1 MTTGSKNNGIRLAE
15 EIPNIFESI
24 RPGLIKIALGYRVP
38 DARACVDEWQ
48 AKAFFIAKK
57 FDDGVLHT
65 KHLADESVKG
75 LVEVADADID
85 FLRVFKSYLKISFKN
100 DLNRE
105 YSSRKRTRYI
115 ADIVEKTSGGYGG
128 NETNSSMEDYLCGV
142 VPSTAEA
149 ASDSGN
155 IIDLLG
161 VVCAD
166 LEKARRE
173 ASLAVELA
181 NVAFLEAM
189 RLSLLNLAQFWHN
202 DPVIPYIGCEHNKN
216 YFDSEFR
223 DMLTPR
229 VLFYMSQ
236 AALAE
241 ESPAVASRISDICL
255 SHAGMAIQRRMYRYF
270 FGYQGGL
277 QKRIPR
283 MRIGKGK
290 Q

>member
-1 MTTGSKNNGIRLAE
+1 MTTSSRNNGIRLAE

-24 RPGLIKIALGYRVP
+24 RPGLMKIAIGYRVP

-48 AKAFFIAKK
+48 AKAFFISKK
-57 FDDGVLHT
+57 FDDGVLHA
-65 KHLADESVKG
+65 KQIADESIKG
-75 LVEVADADID
+75 LVEIADADID

-115 ADIVEKTSGGYGG
+115 ADIVEKASGRHSG
-128 NETNSSMEDYLCGV
+128 EEPNSSMEDYLCGA
-142 VPSTAEA
+142 VPSIAETV
-149 ASDSGN
+149 SDSGN
-155 IIDLLG
+155 ILDLLE
-161 VVCAD
+161 VVCHD
-166 LEKARRE
+166 LEKAKSG
-173 ASLAVELA
+173 AALAVELA
-181 NVAFLEAM
+181 SVAFLDAL
-189 RLSLLNLAQFWHN
+189 RLSLLNLGQFWHN
-202 DPVIPYIGCEHNKN
+202 DPIIPYIGCDQNKN

-241 ESPAVASRISDICL
+241 QSPAVASRISDICL

-277 QKRIPR
+277 QKRIPL
-283 MRIGKGK
+283 MRLGKGK

>member
-1 MTTGSKNNGIRLAE
+1 MTKSSRNNGICLAE

-24 RPGLIKIALGYRVP
+24 RPGLIKIAIGYRVP

-48 AKAFFIAKK
+48 AKAFFISKK

-65 KHLADESVKG
+65 KQLADESVEG

-115 ADIVEKTSGGYGG
+115 ADIVEKASTRYG
-128 NETNSSMEDYLCGV
+128 EEANSSMEDYLCGV
-142 VPSTAEA
+142 VPPTAETI
-149 ASDSGN
+149 SDSGN
-155 IIDLLG
+155 IPDLLA
-161 VVCAD
+161 VVCHD
-166 LEKARRE
+166 LEMAKRE

-181 NVAFLEAM
+181 NVAFLEAL
-189 RLSLLNLAQFWHN
+189 RLSLLNLGQFWHN
-202 DPVIPYIGCEHNKN
+202 DPIIPYIGCDQNKN

-277 QKRIPR
+277 QKRITR
-283 MRIGKGK
+283 MKTGKEK
-290 Q
+290 E

>member
-1 MTTGSKNNGIRLAE
+1 MTANSKNNGIRLAE

-24 RPGLIKIALGYRVP
+24 RPALIKIALGYRVP
-38 DARACVDEWQ
+38 DARSCVDEWQ
-48 AKAFFIAKK
+48 AKAFFISKK

-65 KHLADESVKG
+65 KQLADETIKG

-115 ADIVEKTSGGYGG
+115 TDIVERASAGNGGEEG
-128 NETNSSMEDYLCGV
+128 NSSMEDYLCGV
-142 VPSTAEA
+142 VPPA
-149 ASDSGN
+149 ADTVYDSGN
-155 IIDLLG
+155 IPDLLA

-166 LEKARRE
+166 LEKAKRG
-173 ASLAVELA
+173 AVLAVDMA
-181 NVAFLEAM
+181 NVAFLEAL
-189 RLSLLNLAQFWHN
+189 RLSLLNLGQFWHS
-202 DPVIPYIGCEHNKN
+202 DPIIPYIGCEHNKD

-241 ESPAVASRISDICL
+241 KSPVVASRISDICL

-283 MRIGKGK
+283 MKVGKDK
-290 Q
+290 R